1 MFLSLSLSLVSTK
14 IFRRGFRRGSDYRYH
29 FRAIGGVTKRGMF
42 VDSRRVQGGII
53 QDNKIDLLSY
63 VYEKIQG
70 LRRRSETIRNWQNSG
85 WQS

>member
-63 VYEKIQG
+63 VYENTGIMSEE
-70 LRRRSETIRNWQNSG
+70 RSDS
-85 WQS
+85 